1 MNIKLIINAFLIILA
16 IHLLLENLD
25 FHVTVGNEFFTGEEE
40 REEGFTNQMQGPD
53 DYDPKAELMA
63 YIEENDVHRTI
74 NRNEVVKPGN
84 YYEVNEGNPTAD
96 SNIMDIR
103 KFYQFNNQENSQGE
117 VDASPDQV
125 GKQDPEFL
133 QKNQWNYKNE
143 LPMNGGP
150 VMGGVH
156 GYDDSGT
163 QFASV
168 GSFESSG
175 SCVKTQLDDDI
186 RSGMGAPNRS
196 SRMSGGN
203 QF

>member
-25 FHVTVGNEFFTGEEE
+25 FHMTVGNEMFSGENQ
-40 REEGFTNQMQGPD
+40 EEGFTSQMQGPD

-63 YIEENDVHRTI
+63 YIEDNDVHRII

-84 YYEVNEGNPTAD
+84 YYEVNEGNPVAD
-96 SNIMDIR
+96 SNVMDIR
-103 KFYQFNNQENSQGE
+103 KFYQYNNAENSVGE
-117 VDASPDQV
+117 VNAKPDQV

-133 QKNQWNYKNE
+133 QKNKWNYKNE

-156 GYDDSGT
+156 GFDEIES
-163 QFASV
+163 QFAPF
-168 GSFESSG
+168 GDQQISG
-175 SCVKTQLDDDI
+175 SCLKSVVDDDI
-186 RSGMGAPNRS
+186 RTGMGAPNRS